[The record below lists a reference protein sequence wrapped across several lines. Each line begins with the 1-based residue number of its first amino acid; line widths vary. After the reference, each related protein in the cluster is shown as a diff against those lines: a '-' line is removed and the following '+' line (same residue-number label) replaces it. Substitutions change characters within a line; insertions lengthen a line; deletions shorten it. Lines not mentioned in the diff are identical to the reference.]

1 MSPKDCT
8 SFKIRK
14 MDRLLARQYDL
25 AMAESSLKSTQ
36 FSLLTNIK
44 NYGPLGLS
52 ELANKMTMDP
62 STLTRNLRLVKEQ
75 GWVKQVSGADA
86 RNRLVSITPKGAK
99 KQEEAKM
106 LWEPQQ
112 QRIMDTL
119 GAKQTAALNAMLD
132 KAIELLKGAG
142 GS

>member
-1 MSPKDCT
+1 MSPKGCT

-36 FSLLTNIK
+36 FALLTNIK
-44 NYGPLGLS
+44 THGPLGLS
-52 ELANKMTMDP
+52 ELASKLVMDP
-62 STLTRNLRLVKEQ
+62 STLTRNLRLVMEQ

-86 RNRLVSITPKGAK
+86 RNRLVSITSKGAK

-106 LWEPQQ
+106 LWEQQ
-112 QRIMDTL
+112 QQGIMDTL
-119 GAKQTAALNAMLD
+119 GAKETAKLNAMLD
-132 KAIELLKGAG
+132 KAIELLKAANNN
-142 GS
+142 